1 MRRMHG
7 PLSLQPARPAT
18 RTPAPRTPAG
28 PGAAS
33 DPATSLRSLKR
44 LTLGVTVLATAA
56 IAGLV
61 GLHGGAVAGDSS
73 TAVLQDAGP
82 AAPVVT
88 AQDPFFDRTVA
99 QGGRVRRA
107 VSMPFLRSSGS

>member
-1 MRRMHG
+1 MHG
-7 PLSLQPARPAT
+7 PISLQPARPAT
-18 RTPAPRTPAG
+18 RTPAPRTPAT
-28 PGAAS
+28 PGSAS
-33 DPATSLRSLKR
+33 DPASALRSLKR

-61 GLHGGAVAGDSS
+61 GLHGGAAGSDAGA

-107 VSMPFLRSSGS
+107 VAMPFLRSSGS